1 MGGSS
6 EDNSNSLSPPLE
18 REKEGRKNAQGFLC
32 TPVLMLIS
40 TVVIVGLLALSCLI
54 TYLFVRTQFEHRLS
68 DLEKGGQ
75 STENLQNAT
84 FITLKALRLPKNL
97 KPISYNLVVRVY
109 LPFYV
114 DYPVDKNLT
123 TDGEVVI
130 EIVVLEPTN
139 KIILNMKEIQ
149 ILSDKCEAHS
159 NGARIPIKSVEVT
172 ERFEKVTFV
181 LAETLHV
188 DQKVNLKVVFSGL
201 VNDGLTGLYRTYYND
216 SQGNPK
222 IAAMTKMEPADAR
235 RFVPC
240 FDEPEYKAIWK
251 VTVIHPN
258 GTRAIANA
266 FEISETTEA
275 DGKWKV
281 STFEPT
287 PIMPSYLLAIFVSE
301 FEFDES
307 YTKRGVRFRVWSTPD
322 TKDKRKYGL
331 KAAVTYME
339 TLERYFDIEDVMKKQ
354 DLVAIPDYASGAT
367 ENWGLIAFRTYLLL
381 LTSLPNSTN
390 INDWT
395 EGTVIAHELAHQWL
409 GNLVT
414 MKWWDELWIKEGF
427 ANYFENME
435 LNENRD
441 MRIIRNEIVAGL
453 DYSME
458 KDSLAA
464 SRPISSIMDMPI
476 ELAEIYDILSY
487 DKAGSIIS
495 MIHDVIGEQNFRK
508 AMIHY
513 LKKFAF
519 KNTCVDDLWKAFDE
533 VVEGVEGPDGRKLNL
548 VDVGGRW
555 SKQMGFPLVT
565 VEHFNSTTL
574 KIKQERYLKNPK
586 AIEPQKYISSNYGYK
601 WDVPLWY
608 QWDDKQLHY
617 KWLKRDEPL
626 YIQMKPKDV
635 PIVINADRRSYLAQ
649 NYDAEG
655 WKKIIKQLREN
666 HEVYTPYTRY
676 AIISD
681 AFTAA
686 LIDRVDYKIVFDLL
700 NYLSKE
706 EDHLVWRA
714 VERAFRRIKKLFGN
728 KRGKEYFHLY
738 TNQIMEKR
746 VTRMYSSYIRG
757 QAATAM
763 NGSSVELKHLQYGWK
778 EGSTGALKSLS
789 SMELKYATSLVEFYC
804 EGNASFCSSAF
815 RSLFETEVLHRCTG
829 SEKASQCVRI
839 PKPFRRSTYCQGV
852 KQLGSTAIGKIK
864 SLYKNEDDA
873 EEKDNLMK
881 GLTCAQKIEH
891 LKGLLRMAIDKNGGV
906 PVQSIS
912 RIFNRVALNPLSN
925 DFLTHFLFENWKAIC
940 NRLKNHER
948 FLQRVIGACL
958 LNMHSNAEIM
968 LVKQYRK
975 IIPVLQQSNIVKVRL
990 EEAEHR
996 IRWLEKH
1003 SKKLIKFF
1011 KSVTSNA

>member
-1 MGGSS
+1 
-6 EDNSNSLSPPLE
+6 
-18 REKEGRKNAQGFLC
+18 
-32 TPVLMLIS
+32 
-40 TVVIVGLLALSCLI
+40 
-54 TYLFVRTQFEHRLS
+54 
-68 DLEKGGQ
+68 
-75 STENLQNAT
+75 
-84 FITLKALRLPKNL
+84 
-97 KPISYNLVVRVY
+97 
-109 LPFYV
+109 
-114 DYPVDKNLT
+114 
-123 TDGEVVI
+123 
-130 EIVVLEPTN
+130 
-139 KIILNMKEIQ
+139 
-149 ILSDKCEAHS
+149 
-159 NGARIPIKSVEVT
+159 
-172 ERFEKVTFV
+172 
-181 LAETLHV
+181 
-188 DQKVNLKVVFSGL
+188 
-201 VNDGLTGLYRTYYND
+201 
-216 SQGNPK
+216 
-222 IAAMTKMEPADAR
+222 MTKMEPADAR

-354 DLVAIPDYASGAT
+354 
-367 ENWGLIAFRTYLLL
+367 GLY
-381 LTSLPNSTN
+381 
-390 INDWT
+390 DK
-395 EGTVIAHELAHQWL
+395 WL

-487 DKAGSIIS
+487 DKA
-495 MIHDVIGEQNFRK
+495 
-508 AMIHY
+508 
-513 LKKFAF
+513 
-519 KNTCVDDLWKAFDE
+519 DDLWKAFDE

-617 KWLKRDEPL
+617 KWLKRGAHYNEPL

-666 HEVYTPYTRY
+666 HEVSC
-676 AIISD
+676 IS
-681 AFTAA
+681 
-686 LIDRVDYKIVFDLL
+686 
-700 NYLSKE
+700 
-706 EDHLVWRA
+706 
-714 VERAFRRIKKLFGN
+714 
-728 KRGKEYFHLY
+728 
-738 TNQIMEKR
+738 
-746 VTRMYSSYIRG
+746 SSL
-757 QAATAM
+757 
-763 NGSSVELKHLQYGWK
+763 E
-778 EGSTGALKSLS
+778 
-789 SMELKYATSLVEFYC
+789 
-804 EGNASFCSSAF
+804 NA
-815 RSLFETEVLHRCTG
+815 
-829 SEKASQCVRI
+829 
-839 PKPFRRSTYCQGV
+839 
-852 KQLGSTAIGKIK
+852 
-864 SLYKNEDDA
+864 
-873 EEKDNLMK
+873 
-881 GLTCAQKIEH
+881 
-891 LKGLLRMAIDKNGGV
+891 
-906 PVQSIS
+906 
-912 RIFNRVALNPLSN
+912 
-925 DFLTHFLFENWKAIC
+925 
-940 NRLKNHER
+940 
-948 FLQRVIGACL
+948 
-958 LNMHSNAEIM
+958 
-968 LVKQYRK
+968 
-975 IIPVLQQSNIVKVRL
+975 
-990 EEAEHR
+990 
-996 IRWLEKH
+996 
-1003 SKKLIKFF
+1003 
-1011 KSVTSNA
+1011 